1 MAAIKHINQRV
12 AVFIDTQNLY
22 HTAKHVYNNA
32 RVNFGHVVEDVVAGR
47 SLVRALAY
55 VITTESGDEKN
66 FFQALEKMGIEI
78 KTKDLQSFVDGSK
91 KADWDVAI
99 AVDAIRIATRVDAV
113 VIVSG
118 DGDFCPLAEYLKQ
131 MGVQVEV
138 ACFGQSTSAKLIEQA
153 DIFTDLSED
162 TEYFLMGQNGIGG
175 KTGAGGYVKKFG
187 RPAVGMG
194 RPANKA
200 SFSRGR
206 RSNDMQDESG
216 ELQIRDGK
224 VRYPKGGEALKDALE
239 KAQEESIPLSDTSF
253 TIVRKK

>member
-1 MAAIKHINQRV
+1 MSAIKHINQRV

-22 HTAKHVYNNA
+22 HTAKHVYNGA
-32 RVNFGHVVEDVVAGR
+32 RVNFGNVVKDAVAGR

-55 VITTESGDEKN
+55 VITTEAGDEKT

-78 KTKDLQSFVDGSK
+78 KTKELQTFVDGSK

-99 AVDAIRIATRVDAV
+99 AVDAIRIATRVDSV

-138 ACFGQSTSAKLIEQA
+138 ACFGQSVSAKLLEEA
-153 DIFTDLSED
+153 DIFTDLSKD
-162 TEYFLMGQNGIGG
+162 TDFFLIQNGA
-175 KTGAGGYVKKFG
+175 KKNFKDFKDFKNQKDFVKKD
-187 RPAVGMG
+187 
-194 RPANKA
+194 
-200 SFSRGR
+200 FSKNEKPPR
-206 RSNDMQDESG
+206 NLKES
-216 ELQIRDGK
+216 
-224 VRYPKGGEALKDALE
+224 LE
-239 KAQEESIPLSDTSF
+239 KAQEESIPLSDKHF

>member
-22 HTAKHVYNNA
+22 HTAKHVYKNA
-32 RVNFGHVVEDVVAGR
+32 RVNFGHIVEDSVAGR

-66 FFQALEKMGIEI
+66 FFLALEKMGIEI
-78 KTKDLQSFVDGSK
+78 KTKDLQSFVDGTK

-99 AVDAIRIATRVDAV
+99 AVDAIRIAPRIDV
-113 VIVSG
+113 VVLVSG

-138 ACFGQSTSAKLIEQA
+138 VCFGQSVSAKLLEEA
-153 DIFTDLSED
+153 DIFTDLSKD
-162 TEYFLMGQNGIGG
+162 TDYFLIQPGQNS
-175 KTGAGGYVKKFG
+175 KNKREENKKGNFKPRNG
-187 RPAVGMG
+187 FDK
-194 RPANKA
+194 NKPK
-200 SFSRGR
+200 FSK
-206 RSNDMQDESG
+206 NPEV
-216 ELQIRDGK
+216 L
-224 VRYPKGGEALKDALE
+224 KGQLEA
-239 KAQEESIPLSDTSF
+239 AQEESIPLSDNHF

>member
-1 MAAIKHINQRV
+1 MSAIKHINQRV

-22 HTAKHVYNNA
+22 HTAKHVYKNA
-32 RVNFGHVVEDVVAGR
+32 RVNFGHIVEDAVAGR

-66 FFQALEKMGIEI
+66 FFLALEKMGIEI
-78 KTKDLQSFVDGSK
+78 KTKDLQSFVDGTK

-138 ACFGQSTSAKLIEQA
+138 VCFGQSVSAKLLEEA
-153 DIFTDLSED
+153 DIFTDLSKD
-162 TEYFLMGQNGIGG
+162 TEYFLIQPGGANG
-175 KTGAGGYVKKFG
+175 GAI
-187 RPAVGMG
+187 R
-194 RPANKA
+194 NKNFTSNNLSSRNVVSDNRDENKGERK
-200 SFSRGR
+200 SFKP
-206 RSNDMQDESG
+206 RSNFDKN
-216 ELQIRDGK
+216 K
-224 VRYPKGGEALKDALE
+224 VRYPKNPEALKEHLE
-239 KAQEESIPLSDTSF
+239 AAQEESIPLSDTSF

>member
-1 MAAIKHINQRV
+1 MAAIKHSNQRV

-22 HTAKHVYNNA
+22 HTAKHVYKNA
-32 RVNFGHVVEDVVAGR
+32 RVNFGHIVEDAVGGR

-66 FFQALEKMGIEI
+66 FFLALEKMGIEI
-78 KTKDLQSFVDGSK
+78 KTKDLQSFVDGTK

-138 ACFGQSTSAKLIEQA
+138 VCFGQSVSAKLLEEA
-153 DIFTDLSED
+153 DIFTDLSKD
-162 TEYFLMGQNGIGG
+162 TEYFLIQP
-175 KTGAGGYVKKFG
+175 GAGGTRKRDDRRPERGGREAREDRGEVKRGNFKSSG
-187 RPAVGMG
+187 YDK
-194 RPANKA
+194 NKP
-200 SFSRGR
+200 
-206 RSNDMQDESG
+206 
-216 ELQIRDGK
+216 
-224 VRYPKGGEALKDALE
+224 RYPKNPEALKEHLE
-239 KAQEESIPLSDTSF
+239 AAQEESIPLSDNHF

>member
-22 HTAKHVYNNA
+22 HTAKHVYKNA
-32 RVNFGHVVEDVVAGR
+32 RVNFGHIVEDAVAGR

-66 FFQALEKMGIEI
+66 FFVALEKMGIEI
-78 KTKDLQSFVDGSK
+78 KTKDLQSFVDGTK

-99 AVDAIRIATRVDAV
+99 TVDAIRIAPRVDV
-113 VIVSG
+113 VVLVSG

-138 ACFGQSTSAKLIEQA
+138 VCFGQSVSAKLLEEA
-153 DIFTDLSED
+153 DIFTDLSKD
-162 TEYFLMGQNGIGG
+162 TDYFLIQPGQKAG
-175 KTGAGGYVKKFG
+175 KSNFKKGFD
-187 RPAVGMG
+187 
-194 RPANKA
+194 K
-200 SFSRGR
+200 
-206 RSNDMQDESG
+206 
-216 ELQIRDGK
+216 GK
-224 VRYPKGGEALKDALE
+224 GRYPKNPDALRE
-239 KAQEESIPLSDTSF
+239 HLEQAQEESIPLSDNHF

>member
-1 MAAIKHINQRV
+1 MSAIKHINQRV

-22 HTAKHVYNNA
+22 HTAKHVYKNA
-32 RVNFGHVVEDVVAGR
+32 RVNFGHVVEDAVAGR

-78 KTKDLQSFVDGSK
+78 KTKDLQSFVDGTK

-99 AVDAIRIATRVDAV
+99 AVDAIRIAPRVDAV
-113 VIVSG
+113 IIVSG

-138 ACFGQSTSAKLIEQA
+138 ACFGQSVSSKLLEEA
-153 DIFTDLSED
+153 DIFTDLSKD
-162 TEYFLMGQNGIGG
+162 TDYFLIQPGQKNNH
-175 KTGAGGYVKKFG
+175 KKDF
-187 RPAVGMG
+187 
-194 RPANKA
+194 K
-200 SFSRGR
+200 
-206 RSNDMQDESG
+206 
-216 ELQIRDGK
+216 
-224 VRYPKGGEALKDALE
+224 KGGFDKNKPKFSKNPEVLKGQLEA
-239 KAQEESIPLSDTSF
+239 AQEESIPLSDKSF

>member
-22 HTAKHVYNNA
+22 HTAKHVYKNA
-32 RVNFGHVVEDVVAGR
+32 RVNFGHIVEDAVAGR

-66 FFQALEKMGIEI
+66 FFLALEKMGIEI
-78 KTKDLQSFVDGSK
+78 KTKDLQSFVDGTK

-138 ACFGQSTSAKLIEQA
+138 VCFGQSVSAKLLEEA
-153 DIFTDLSED
+153 DIFTDLSKD
-162 TEYFLMGQNGIGG
+162 TEYFLIQPGQGG
-175 KTGAGGYVKKFG
+175 RT
-187 RPAVGMG
+187 
-194 RPANKA
+194 
-200 SFSRGR
+200 
-206 RSNDMQDESG
+206 
-216 ELQIRDGK
+216 
-224 VRYPKGGEALKDALE
+224 
-239 KAQEESIPLSDTSF
+239 
-253 TIVRKK
+253 

>member
-22 HTAKHVYNNA
+22 HTAKHVYKNA
-32 RVNFGHVVEDVVAGR
+32 RVNFGHIVEDAVAGR

-66 FFQALEKMGIEI
+66 FFLALEKMGIEI
-78 KTKDLQSFVDGSK
+78 KTKDLQSFVDGTK

-138 ACFGQSTSAKLIEQA
+138 VCFGQSVSAKLLEEA
-153 DIFTDLSED
+153 DIFTDLSKD
-162 TEYFLMGQNGIGG
+162 TEYFLIQPGG
-175 KTGAGGYVKKFG
+175 NATRKRDDNRVSDRNSDKKT
-187 RPAVGMG
+187 
-194 RPANKA
+194 
-200 SFSRGR
+200 SFKP
-206 RSNDMQDESG
+206 RSNFDKNKQ
-216 ELQIRDGK
+216 
-224 VRYPKGGEALKDALE
+224 RYPKSPEALKEHLE
-239 KAQEESIPLSDTSF
+239 NAQEESIPLSDNHF

>member
-32 RVNFGHVVEDVVAGR
+32 RVNFGNVVKDAVAGR

-78 KTKDLQSFVDGSK
+78 KTKDLQSFIDGSK

-131 MGVQVEV
+131 MGVQVEIM
-138 ACFGQSTSAKLIEQA
+138 CFAQSASSKLLEEA
-153 DIFTDLSED
+153 DIFTDLSKD
-162 TEYFLMGQNGIGG
+162 TDYFLINSNGGG
-175 KTGAGGYVKKFG
+175 RKITESRNVRPNRNMNTVNSDAPKRSGG
-187 RPAVGMG
+187 
-194 RPANKA
+194 
-200 SFSRGR
+200 SFK
-206 RSNDMQDESG
+206 N
-216 ELQIRDGK
+216 K
-224 VRYPKGGEALKDALE
+224 VRYPKSPEALKEHLE
-239 KAQEESIPLSDTSF
+239 SAQAESVPLSDNSF

>member
-32 RVNFGHVVEDVVAGR
+32 RVNFGNVVKDAVSGR

-78 KTKDLQSFVDGSK
+78 KTKDLQTFVDGSK

-138 ACFGQSTSAKLIEQA
+138 MCFGQSVSAKLLEEA
-153 DIFTDLSED
+153 DIFTDLSKD
-162 TEYFLMGQNGIGG
+162 VDYFLINSKM
-175 KTGAGGYVKKFG
+175 GAGRK
-187 RPAVGMG
+187 MHDT
-194 RPANKA
+194 
-200 SFSRGR
+200 RG
-206 RSNDMQDESG
+206 QDERPRRAIPG
-216 ELQIRDGK
+216 GMNFKNK
-224 VRYPKGGEALKDALE
+224 VRFPKGEAALKEQLE
-239 KAQEESIPLSDTSF
+239 SMQEESVPLSDNHF

>member
-22 HTAKHVYNNA
+22 HTAKHVYKNA
-32 RVNFGHVVEDVVAGR
+32 RVNFGHIVEDAVAGR

-66 FFQALEKMGIEI
+66 FFLALEKMGIEI
-78 KTKDLQSFVDGSK
+78 KTKDLQSFVDGTK

-138 ACFGQSTSAKLIEQA
+138 VCFGQSVSAKLLEEA
-153 DIFTDLSED
+153 DIFTDLSKD
-162 TEYFLMGQNGIGG
+162 TEYFLIQPGQGGRTRSVDIRTSDRANGPD
-175 KTGAGGYVKKFG
+175 KKPGFK
-187 RPAVGMG
+187 P
-194 RPANKA
+194 
-200 SFSRGR
+200 RGNFDK
-206 RSNDMQDESG
+206 S
-216 ELQIRDGK
+216 K
-224 VRYPKGGEALKDALE
+224 PRYSKNPEVFKEQLEA
-239 KAQEESIPLSDTSF
+239 AQEESIPLSDNHF

>member
-1 MAAIKHINQRV
+1 MSAIKHINQRV

-22 HTAKHVYNNA
+22 HTAKHVYKSA
-32 RVNFGHVVEDVVAGR
+32 RVNFGHVVEDAVAGR

-118 DGDFCPLAEYLKQ
+118 DGDFVPLAEYLKQ

-138 ACFGQSTSAKLIEQA
+138 SCFGQSVSAKLLEAA
-153 DIFTDLSED
+153 DIFTDLSKD
-162 TEYFLMGQNGIGG
+162 TDYFLIQPGQNG
-175 KTGAGGYVKKFG
+175 KAK
-187 RPAVGMG
+187 MG
-194 RPANKA
+194 EKRVYKNNSFNKD
-200 SFSRGR
+200 SRNKPRFSK
-206 RSNDMQDESG
+206 NPE
-216 ELQIRDGK
+216 
-224 VRYPKGGEALKDALE
+224 VLKEQLE
-239 KAQEESIPLSDTSF
+239 TAQEESIPLSDKHF

>member
-22 HTAKHVYNNA
+22 HTAKHVYKNA
-32 RVNFGHVVEDVVAGR
+32 RVNFGNVVKDVVAGR

-78 KTKDLQSFVDGSK
+78 KTKDLQSFVDGTK

-138 ACFGQSTSAKLIEQA
+138 ACFGQSVSAKLLEEA
-153 DIFTDLSED
+153 DIFTDLSKD
-162 TEYFLMGQNGIGG
+162 TEYFLINPMGQNNSRIQRETTRDTRDSRENLAPTTSLKETFKPK
-175 KTGAGGYVKKFG
+175 KTFSKSTNFS
-187 RPAVGMG
+187 
-194 RPANKA
+194 AN
-200 SFSRGR
+200 
-206 RSNDMQDESG
+206 NN
-216 ELQIRDGK
+216 K
-224 VRYPKGGEALKDALE
+224 VRYPKSPEALKVHLE
-239 KAQEESIPLSDTSF
+239 AAQEESIPLSDTSF